1 MAELVKQNY
10 HNVFQSRNLSMRF
23 ILASK
28 SMPSPLLK
36 DYCLMDVLS

>member
-10 HNVFQSRNLSMRF
+10 HNVFQSRNLSMQF